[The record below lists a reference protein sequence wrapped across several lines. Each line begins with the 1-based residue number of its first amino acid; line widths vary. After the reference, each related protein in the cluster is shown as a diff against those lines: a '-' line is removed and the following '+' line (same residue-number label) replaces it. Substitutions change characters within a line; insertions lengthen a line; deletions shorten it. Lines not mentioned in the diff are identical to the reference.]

1 MLIPLSQLQVR
12 PITLLAAELECSYA
26 DAEVLDA
33 ARSLIDLH
41 IASMEG
47 DNGISSSDP
56 KKSSE
61 HVNLR
66 RL

>member
-47 DNGISSSDP
+47 DNATPQGAPEAENQGS
-56 KKSSE
+56 KSVS
-61 HVNLR
+61 
-66 RL
+66 